1 MKLTILLGIYVLTN
15 SYVMLRTALFLRRNG
30 PGRRGR
36 LAAGLVVLLY
46 GMLAAALP
54 VAFVLPQGGLHR
66 RLLTVG
72 NAFEGLELNLF
83 FSYLALEVLCLL
95 PRLLLAGRRLLGWH
109 GPRKLALGAALWALC
124 AATCVYGAVHA
135 RELTVRRYDVQVDK
149 PCAGDGSLRVA
160 LVADLH
166 LGNSVGAARVREMVR
181 VINEQDADL
190 VLIAGDI
197 FDNAVDEMDDP
208 EAIKAA
214 LRSIK
219 SRLGVYACWGNHD
232 VRGRL
237 FSGFSPWDRSTER
250 RGQEMD
256 DFVADSGITMLED
269 EAVLVDGAFWLVGR
283 KDYQNDGTG
292 GTSRA
297 SLQTL
302 LSGVEPDQPV
312 LVIDHQPRFLQEN
325 ADAGVDVLFSG
336 HTHDGQTF
344 PINLIM
350 NREWENA
357 CGMLVKGS
365 MTSIVT
371 GGVGIY
377 GPDMRVGTDADVT
390 VAEISFLKE

>member
-1 MKLTILLGIYVLTN
+1 MKLAILMGVYVLIN
-15 SYVMLRTALFLRRNG
+15 SYVMLRTALFVRRNL

-36 LAAGLVVLLY
+36 LSAGLIVLLY
-46 GMLAAALP
+46 GVLAMALP
-54 VAFVLPQGGLHR
+54 VSFALPQGGLHR
-66 RLLTVG
+66 ALLTAG
-72 NAFEGLELNLF
+72 NAFEGFELNLF
-83 FSYLALEVLCLL
+83 FSYLALEALCLL
-95 PRLLLAGRRLLGWH
+95 LRLLPAGRRLLGRH
-109 GPRKLALGAALWALC
+109 GLRKLLLGAALWGLC
-124 AATCVYGAVHA
+124 ALTCVYGTVHSSQ
-135 RELTVRRYDVQVDK
+135 LTVRRYDVQVDK
-149 PCAGDGSLRVA
+149 SCAGYGSLRVA

-166 LGNSVGAARVREMVR
+166 LGNSVGAARVRQMVR

-197 FDNAVDEMDDP
+197 FDNAVDGMDDP
-208 EAIKAA
+208 EAVKAA

-219 SRLGVYACWGNHD
+219 SRLGVYGCWGNHD

-237 FSGFSPWDRSTER
+237 FSGFSPWDRSKAR
-250 RGQEMD
+250 RGQEME
-256 DFVADSGITMLED
+256 DFVADCGIVMLAD
-269 EAVLVDGAFWLVGR
+269 EAVLVDGAFWLAGR
-283 KDYQNDGTG
+283 RDYENDGTG
-292 GTSRA
+292 GTDRA
-297 SLQTL
+297 PLQTL
-302 LSGVEPDQPV
+302 LSGVDMEKPV

-344 PINLIM
+344 PINLVM

-365 MTSIVT
+365 LTSIVT

-390 VAEISFLKE
+390 VAEITFLTE